1 MDVNEVLE
9 LAECYIYQLS
19 EYKKLPNEIN
29 TIIKYPLPGR
39 QVIPWEH
46 NHTSTDKLYA
56 YIAMKF
62 YSQCYILHFALI
74 HILFIIIHFKC
85 YFILHGQTRKGT
97 TVLCCHI

>member
-19 EYKKLPNEIN
+19 QHEKLPDEIN

-46 NHTSTDKLYA
+46 NHTSKVSED
-56 YIAMKF
+56 IN
-62 YSQCYILHFALI
+62 
-74 HILFIIIHFKC
+74 
-85 YFILHGQTRKGT
+85 
-97 TVLCCHI
+97 